1 MPVIN
6 RKYNNTKPI
15 KWSYNQ
21 SSQYYNSKGWK
32 RLRALYINNHPLCE
46 RCLLNGRSVPATD
59 VHHKR
64 FFLSGKTD
72 EERWQLLLSPNNLEA
87 LCETCHHELH
97 NIARKHNLNY
107 IE

>member
-1 MPVIN
+1 MPTIN
-6 RKYNNTKPI
+6 RKHNNIKPI
-15 KWSYNQ
+15 KWTSNQ
-21 SSQYYNSKGWK
+21 SAKYYNSKSWK
-32 RLRALYINNHPLCE
+32 SLRSSYINTHPLCE
-46 RCLLNGRSVPATD
+46 RCLLNDRSVPATD

-87 LCETCHHELH
+87 LCENCHYEIH